1 MPNRTPEPPDIDQS
15 VMLGCASAHDI
26 TERVM
31 LEGIEL
37 DAPFAQPLHA
47 RDAAITTSR
56 ITGTALMSSTL
67 PGLRVTDSAF
77 ERADCSNATWI
88 DARMVRCT
96 LSGCK
101 GTGLDLR
108 GGTLRDVRFEEC
120 KLPEMFLQES
130 SLDRVWLESCNLTNA
145 DLSGAKLDSVTIRD
159 CGATGLRLLGAT
171 ITALDL
177 RGSRIDHIA
186 IDAGAIRNIIIDP
199 LQAPALAEALGARI
213 IDQHEEL

>member
-1 MPNRTPEPPDIDQS
+1 MPNRSPETPDIDQS
-15 VMLGCASAHDI
+15 VMLGCASADDI
-26 TERVM
+26 TDRVM
-31 LEGIEL
+31 LEGVEL
-37 DAPFAQPLHA
+37 NALFTEPLHA
-47 RDAAITTSR
+47 RDASITASR
-56 ITGTALMSSTL
+56 ITGTAMMSSTL

-88 DARMVRCT
+88 DTRLVRCSLT
-96 LSGCK
+96 GCK

-108 GGTLRDVRFEEC
+108 GGALRDVRFQDC
-120 KLPEMFLQES
+120 KLPEMFLHES
-130 SLDRVWLESCNLTNA
+130 TLDRVWLESCNLSNA

-159 CGATGLRLLGAT
+159 CDARCLRLLGT
-171 ITALDL
+171 RITALDL

-199 LQAPALAEALGARI
+199 LQAPALVEALGARV